1 MMPAFNQ
8 LPMIRKLLP
17 TSGFARNVLTL
28 FTGSTIAQA
37 IPVIISPLLTRI
49 FPVTDFAT
57 LTVVTTLIS
66 LLGIIVCGR
75 YEIGIGLPSD
85 DKEARQLVYLS
96 ISVAFI
102 VSSIGMVL
110 VLLFNKPLAH
120 LLNNDDAAP
129 YILFVPFTALIY
141 GLNQA
146 LTYWNIRKRNY
157 ALMSTSRVGQSIA
170 NSSISLSL
178 GYTSLKANGLVIGHI
193 CGHIAALL
201 YTYIRTHQK
210 AEISFSKSDFN
221 KQELKALAKKYS
233 DLPKVNGVHALTDM
247 LQVTGVVF
255 IISAVFGSVTVGLY
269 GLTMRILQAPL
280 TMIGSSFSIV
290 FYKEASEKVASNQK
304 ITKLLRTTIMTLAA
318 ISLPVFLTIMIF
330 GPDLF
335 SIIFGESWRDAGVYA
350 RILSPYLFMNFIS
363 SPVSHL
369 PVILNKQRQFF
380 LLSLVGHILIL
391 ASILAGAFIFA
402 DIKTGLMLVT
412 FTQVIF
418 TSVVLIYF
426 YTISRK
432 YHG

>member
-1 MMPAFNQ
+1 MPAFNQ

-17 TSGFARNVLTL
+17 RSGFARNVLTL

-57 LTVVTTLIS
+57 LTVITTLVS
-66 LLGIIVCGR
+66 LLGVIVCGR
-75 YEIGIGLPSD
+75 YEIAIGLPAD
-85 DKEARQLVYLS
+85 EKEAKQLVYLS

-102 VSSIGMVL
+102 VSSVAMVL
-110 VLLFNKPLAH
+110 VLFFNKPLAH
-120 LLNNDDAAP
+120 LLNNDEAAP
-129 YILFVPFTALIY
+129 YILLVPFTSLLY

-178 GYTSLKANGLVIGHI
+178 GYSFLKANGLVIGHI
-193 CGHIAALL
+193 CGHIAALI
-201 YTYIRTHQK
+201 YSYFRTSQK
-210 AEISFSKSDFN
+210 GEITFSKSDFN
-221 KQELKALAKKYS
+221 KTELKALAKKYS

-255 IISAVFGSVTVGLY
+255 VISAVFGSVTTGLY

-290 FYKEASEKVASNQK
+290 FYKEASEKVATNQK

-318 ISLPVFLTIMIF
+318 ISFPVFLTIMIF

-335 SIIFGESWRDAGVYA
+335 SFVFGDSWRDAGVYA

-380 LLSLVGHILIL
+380 LLSLIGNILIL
-391 ASILAGAFIFA
+391 SSILVGAFVF
-402 DIKTGLMLVT
+402 DDFKTGLLLIT
-412 FTQVIF
+412 ITQVIF
-418 TSVVLIYF
+418 TSFILIYF
-426 YTISRK
+426 YNISKRH
-432 YHG
+432 HG

>member
-1 MMPAFNQ
+1 
-8 LPMIRKLLP
+8 
-17 TSGFARNVLTL
+17 VLTL

-66 LLGIIVCGR
+66 LLGVIVCGR
-75 YEIGIGLPSD
+75 YEIAIGLPAD
-85 DKEARQLVYLS
+85 EKEAKQLVYLS

-102 VSSIGMVL
+102 VSSVAMVL
-110 VLLFNKPLAH
+110 VLFFNEPLAH
-120 LLNNDDAAP
+120 LLNNDEAAP
-129 YILFVPFTALIY
+129 YILLVPFTSLLY

-157 ALMSTSRVGQSIA
+157 ALMSTSRVGQSIT
-170 NSSISLSL
+170 NSSVSLSL
-178 GYTSLKANGLVIGHI
+178 GYSFLKANGLVIGHI
-193 CGHIAALL
+193 TGHIAALI
-201 YTYIRTHQK
+201 YTFFRTNSK
-210 AEISFSKSDFN
+210 AEITFSKSDFN
-221 KQELKALAKKYS
+221 KEELKALAKKYS

-255 IISAVFGSVTVGLY
+255 VISAVFGSVTTGLY

-290 FYKEASEKVASNQK
+290 FYKEASEKVATNQK

-318 ISLPVFLTIMIF
+318 ISFPVFLTIMIF

-335 SIIFGESWRDAGVYA
+335 SFVFGESWRDAGVYA

-380 LLSLVGHILIL
+380 LLSLIGNILIL
-391 ASILAGAFIFA
+391 SSILVGAFVF
-402 DIKTGLMLVT
+402 DDFKTGLLLIT
-412 FTQVIF
+412 ITQVIF
-418 TSVVLIYF
+418 TSFILIYF
-426 YTISRK
+426 YTISKRH
-432 YHG
+432 HG

>member
-1 MMPAFNQ
+1 MWAFNH

-17 TSGFARNVLTL
+17 KSGFARNVLTL

-57 LTVVTTLIS
+57 LTVITTLIS
-66 LLGIIVCGR
+66 LLGVIVCGR
-75 YEIGIGLPSD
+75 YEIAIGLPSD
-85 DKEARQLVYLS
+85 EKEAKQLVYLS

-102 VSSIGMVL
+102 VSSVAMVL
-110 VLLFNKPLAH
+110 VLFFNKPLAH
-120 LLNNDDAAP
+120 LLNNDEAAP
-129 YILFVPFTALIY
+129 YILLVPFTGLLY

-157 ALMSTSRVGQSIA
+157 ALMSTSRVGQSIT
-170 NSSISLSL
+170 NSSVSLSL
-178 GYTSLKANGLVIGHI
+178 GYSFLKANGLVLGHI
-193 CGHIAALL
+193 SGHLAALT
-201 YTYIRTHQK
+201 YTFFRTNRN
-210 AEISFSKSDFN
+210 AEISFAKSNFI
-221 KQELKALAKKYS
+221 KSELKALAKKYS
-233 DLPKVNGVHALTDM
+233 DLPKVNGIHALTDM

-255 IISAVFGSVTVGLY
+255 VISAVFGSVTTGLY

-290 FYKEASEKVASNQK
+290 FYKEASEKVASNQQ

-318 ISLPVFLTIMIF
+318 ISFPVFLTIMIF

-335 SIIFGESWRDAGVYA
+335 SFVFGETWRDAGVYA

-380 LLSLVGHILIL
+380 MLSLIGNILIL
-391 ASILAGAFIFA
+391 SSILVGAFVF
-402 DIKTGLMLVT
+402 DDFKTGLLLIT
-412 FTQVIF
+412 ITQVIF
-418 TSVVLIYF
+418 TSFILIYF
-426 YTISRK
+426 YNISKRN
-432 YHG
+432 HG

>member
-1 MMPAFNQ
+1 
-8 LPMIRKLLP
+8 MIRKLLP
-17 TSGFARNVLTL
+17 RSGFARNVLTL

-66 LLGIIVCGR
+66 LLGVIVCGR
-75 YEIGIGLPSD
+75 YEIAIGLPAD
-85 DKEARQLVYLS
+85 EKEAKQLVYLS

-102 VSSIGMVL
+102 VSSVAMVL
-110 VLLFNKPLAH
+110 VLFFNEPLAH
-120 LLNNDDAAP
+120 LLNNDEAAP
-129 YILFVPFTALIY
+129 YILLVPFTSLLY

-157 ALMSTSRVGQSIA
+157 ALMSTSRVGQSIT
-170 NSSISLSL
+170 NSSVSLSL
-178 GYTSLKANGLVIGHI
+178 GYSFLKANGLVIGHI
-193 CGHIAALL
+193 TGHIAALI
-201 YTYIRTHQK
+201 YTFFRTNSK
-210 AEISFSKSDFN
+210 AEITFSKSDFN
-221 KQELKALAKKYS
+221 KEELKALAKKYS

-255 IISAVFGSVTVGLY
+255 VISAVFGSVTTGLY

-290 FYKEASEKVASNQK
+290 FYKEASEKVATNQK

-318 ISLPVFLTIMIF
+318 ISFPVFLTIMIF

-335 SIIFGESWRDAGVYA
+335 SFVFGESWRDAGVYA

-380 LLSLVGHILIL
+380 LLSLIGNILIL
-391 ASILAGAFIFA
+391 SSILVGAFVF
-402 DIKTGLMLVT
+402 DDFKTGLLLIT
-412 FTQVIF
+412 ITQVIF
-418 TSVVLIYF
+418 TSFILIYF
-426 YTISRK
+426 YTISKRH
-432 YHG
+432 HG